1 MHSVKDFTR
10 HKLEHMKASGSP
22 PANLDRDSE
31 AAGDDYG
38 QTAARTSSSAQ
49 FKHGG
54 HAEHGKKPHM
64 GRAHRAHGGGI
75 LGRKHDITKPTA
87 EPIRQGDSVKLA
99 KGGRAHHEAGGGVRG
114 EGARDA
120 ENDAKTRKMNV
131 AEKDQYANEKR
142 GGRIHRASGGRAK
155 GKTVVNVII
164 AGGKGQQS
172 PPPGPMPTGAIP
184 PPPPPMA
191 GPPPAPPP
199 HPMPMM
205 PSGGAPM
212 GPMGA
217 PPGGMPMR
225 AHGGKVDGHKDFGR
239 GGVKGGQSVH
249 EGGGGG
255 GRGRLQKAAAEGAHY
270 PRGE

>member
-22 PANLDRDSE
+22 PANRDRDD
-31 AAGDDYG
+31 AAEGDDYG
-38 QTAARTSSSAQ
+38 MAAARGSSSAQ
-49 FKHGG
+49 FKAGG
-54 HAEHGKKPHM
+54 HVEHGKKPHM
-64 GRAHRAHGGGI
+64 GRAHRARGGGI
-75 LGRKHDITKPTA
+75 LGNKHDVTKPTA
-87 EPIRQGDSVKLA
+87 EPIRQGNYVKLA
-99 KGGRAHHEAGGGVRG
+99 SGGAARG

-120 ENDAKTRKMNV
+120 EGEEQTARMNK
-131 AEKDQYANEKR
+131 AEKEQYANEKR

-164 AGGKGQQS
+164 AGNRGQPQGA
-172 PPPGPMPTGAIP
+172 PPPMAAP

-191 GPPPAPPP
+191 APPPPPP

-225 AHGGKVDGHKDFGR
+225 AHGGKVDGFKNFGR
-239 GGVKGGQSVH
+239 GGVKGGPSVR

-255 GRGRLQKAAAEGAHY
+255 ARGRLQKAAAEGAHY
-270 PRGE
+270 PRGER